1 LQRKGRFGSILGG
14 TLLAKLGHLN
24 LAILFAEFFELC
36 RSVADVAARVDSV
49 VKAYSVLPGNLLH
62 SISGG
67 AAVWLGYC
75 WRVGV
80 EPEPLDFVRQKISCN
95 RKSGDRT

>member
-1 LQRKGRFGSILGG
+1 M
-14 TLLAKLGHLN
+14 N
-24 LAILFAEFFELC
+24 LAILFAEFFKLC

-62 SISGG
+62 SISGV
-67 AAVWLGYC
+67 AAAWLGYYR
-75 WRVGV
+75 RVGV
-80 EPEPLDFVRQKISCN
+80 EPEHLDFARQKISCN